1 MKKLFSGVFILLM
14 LLSLLPTGAAAENAQ
29 RSGIQNQWVIT
40 EGAAHPEGTYVSEK
54 QLEKLPVTIQAWVYL
69 PKDIYA
75 SAAGTVIGNYPS
87 KKKDSFTFSIEAE
100 GTPQLMISTN
110 NTDHIYTF
118 QNATIA
124 PDSWTHVSL
133 VYQVDTMQLHC
144 YLNGKQS
151 DSIFVA
157 TPISEEVLT
166 HKFCIAGD
174 LRSVNQNGFKGILG
188 DVTVYADVRT
198 EQELAAD
205 MSDPNLEDADILL
218 HYDLSDAQQGQDI
231 PDMSQHGYDLR
242 YDRTWLTPQE
252 WDALLPEDDKNYTY
266 SIAFLPDIQY
276 TTEFYPDKLHYPFD
290 YVLENQEREN
300 IQYLITLGD
309 LTNSNT
315 HPEWSR
321 FLQQTS
327 RLDGKL
333 PYSLIQG
340 NHDVFDTDAQP
351 LFDQYFATGISSYY
365 QYTKANGGFY
375 QVDSVKNTYHLFSVG
390 TVDYLL
396 LNLDFGATDDVL
408 EWANGV
414 LAQYPERRVIAVT
427 HGYLITDGSRVPR
440 GDDYAPSSYLPTLN
454 DGDALW
460 DKLFKKH
467 ANIMMV
473 VCGHFSSDS
482 IVYSTATG
490 DNGNTVHQLMMD
502 MQSTDK
508 LLGSVGVVTL
518 MHFTEDG
525 RYARL
530 ESYSTTQQKY
540 LKESVS
546 WLELDF
552 GEWTGK
558 QSPEDISTE
567 YPTATPD
574 VTVYVL
580 VGAGALLVVCA
591 VIAVILVAKKKKRK

>member
-1 MKKLFSGVFILLM
+1 MKKLSCLLLALM
-14 LLSLLPTGAAAENAQ
+14 LLSLLSTTVGAANNDQ
-29 RSGIQNQWVIT
+29 NGIQNQWAIT
-40 EGAAHPEGTYVSEK
+40 EGVAHPEGTYVSEK
-54 QLEKLPVTIQAWVYL
+54 PLEKLPVTVQAWVYL
-69 PKDIYA
+69 PKEIYA
-75 SAAGTVIGNYPS
+75 SSAGTVIGNYPS

-100 GTPQLMISTN
+100 GTPRLMISTN

-124 PDSWTHVSL
+124 PDCWTHVSL
-133 VYQVDTMQLHC
+133 VYQQDSMQLQC

-151 DSIFVA
+151 DSIFVD
-157 TPISEEVLT
+157 TPISEKVLT

-174 LRSVNQNGFKGILG
+174 LRSMNQNGFTGILS
-188 DVTVYADVRT
+188 DITVYADIRT
-198 EQELAAD
+198 EQELATD

-218 HYDLSDAQQGQDI
+218 HYDLSDAQLGQDI
-231 PDMSQHGYDLR
+231 PDKSNNGYDLR
-242 YDRTWLTPQE
+242 YDRTWLTQQE
-252 WDALLPEDDKNYTY
+252 WDALLAGDDKNYTY

-276 TTEFYPDKLHYPFD
+276 TTEFNPDKLHYPFD
-290 YVLENQEREN
+290 YVLENQKSKN

-315 HPEWSR
+315 HPEWNS
-321 FLQQTS
+321 FMQQTN

-351 LFDQYFATGISSYY
+351 LFDQYFASGISPYY
-365 QYTKANGGFY
+365 RYTKANGGFY
-375 QVDSVKNTYHLFSVG
+375 QLDSVKNTYHLFSVG

-467 ANIMMV
+467 TNIMMV

-482 IVYSTATG
+482 IIYSTATG

-558 QSPEDISTE
+558 QSQEDTPTK
-567 YPTATPD
+567 YPTTTPN

-580 VGAGALLVVCA
+580 IGTGALLVVCA
-591 VIAVILVAKKKKRK
+591 VIAVIVAAKKKKRK